1 MDNVDSPR
9 RRGRQPTSN
18 GWRLGRAVLLWIG
31 LSGLQLA
38 IPSQACAGQAA
49 AQSVDSVVQTD
60 ALESAALHVHS
71 IKELKLMRAFRRTWH
86 QRFDFSCGSAALA
99 TLLTYQYDQP
109 TDEMSIFKAMFEIGD
124 QAQIR
129 AKGFSMLDMKRYL
142 EQRGYVADGV
152 QAPLDTLATVAI
164 PAIALVSDHGYRH
177 FVVVKGV
184 ESTHVVIGD
193 PALGTRIM
201 ARQDFERAHIGNL
214 FLVIRSHRERAHFN
228 TLADWNYTLKAPIA
242 SGVDR
247 NSIALELLTV
257 PNASL
262 F

>member
-1 MDNVDSPR
+1 MENIGPLHRHGGQQTPNDWRVGRVALLLIGLSCLQLAVAPGACARQATAQNVDS
-9 RRGRQPTSN
+9 
-18 GWRLGRAVLLWIG
+18 I
-31 LSGLQLA
+31 
-38 IPSQACAGQAA
+38 
-49 AQSVDSVVQTD
+49 VQVD
-60 ALESAALHVHS
+60 ALESAGLHVHT

-142 EQRGYVADGV
+142 EQRGYIADGV
-152 QAPLDTLATVAI
+152 QAPLDTLAAVAI

-184 ESTHVVIGD
+184 ESNHVVIGD

-201 ARQDFERAHIGNL
+201 ARQDFERAHVGNL